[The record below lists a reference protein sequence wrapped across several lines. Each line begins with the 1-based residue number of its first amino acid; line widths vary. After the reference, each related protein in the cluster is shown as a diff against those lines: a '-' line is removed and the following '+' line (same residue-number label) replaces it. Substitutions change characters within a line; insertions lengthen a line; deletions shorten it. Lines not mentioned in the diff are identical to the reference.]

1 MKDLG
6 LKILLLYSRLK
17 ENRKALPMKVR
28 FLQCQIKLD
37 IGIIIKEE
45 ETIKH
50 NKTLTNNLMC
60 KK

>member
-17 ENRKALPMKVR
+17 ENRKALPMKAR
-28 FLQCQIKLD
+28 FLLCLIKLD
-37 IGIIIKEE
+37 IEIIIKGG

-50 NKTLTNNLMC
+50 NKILTNNLMC